1 MAVEPRRV
9 LFACVANS
17 ARSQMAEAL
26 LAARGG
32 TAFAPASA
40 GVIASRVHPLTVAV
54 LAELGIDWSA
64 ATSKALGPM
73 LARPWDLVIT
83 VCDEAAEAC
92 PYIPPPTRVLHWDFQ
107 DPAAVTG
114 SEVDRLA
121 AFRRTRDA
129 IARRIDAFISEEA
142 AA

>member
-1 MAVEPRRV
+1 MAIEPERV

-32 TAFAPASA
+32 STFAPASA
-40 GVIASRVHPLTVAV
+40 GVVASGVHPLTVAV
-54 LAELGIDWSA
+54 LAEIGIDWSA

-73 LARPWDLVIT
+73 LAQPWNVVIT

-92 PYIPPPTRVLHWDFQ
+92 PYIPPPTRTLHWNFV

-114 SEVDRLA
+114 SPAERLA
-121 AFRRTRDA
+121 AFRRTREE
-129 IARRIDAFISEEA
+129 IARRIDAFIAEEA
-142 AA
+142 P

>member
-1 MAVEPRRV
+1 MAIQPAHV

-26 LAARGG
+26 LSARGG
-32 TAFAPASA
+32 PAFAPASA

-54 LAELGIDWSA
+54 LAEIGIDWSA

-73 LARPWDLVIT
+73 LAQPWDVVIT

-92 PYIPPPTRVLHWDFQ
+92 PYIPPPARVLHWDFK
-107 DPAAVTG
+107 DPAAVAG
-114 SEVDRLA
+114 SEVERLA
-121 AFRRTRDA
+121 AFRRTRDE
-129 IARRIDAFISEEA
+129 IAGRIDAFIAEETP
-142 AA
+142 